1 LGDKVNNPAVMKK
14 HPREKRCKYVER
26 RLTETDLIVTPDVAV
41 LVPGLVPGVVEARP
55 LLQDG
60 VVERVRLAAAP
71 LTSLQILANIQRKK
85 KFT

>member
-1 LGDKVNNPAVMKK
+1 MGQGS
-14 HPREKRCKYVER
+14 REKRCKYVER

>member
-1 LGDKVNNPAVMKK
+1 
-14 HPREKRCKYVER
+14 
-26 RLTETDLIVTPDVAV
+26 VAV

-60 VVERVRLAAAP
+60 VVEGVRLPAAP

-85 KFT
+85 SLIEAFEAFCEKKV